1 MEEKKVSTLFEEMRD
16 DISNYVNTTLEL
28 GKLEVIEKIS
38 ISASAVVHALMLS
51 GALVLALF
59 FMLITAAFYLSELF
73 QNFWIGFGIIAAFAL
88 LVTLIIF
95 ISGKT
100 FKQKFTS
107 RVVSFLMKSD
117 DNDEKKA
124 KNEYE

>member
-51 GALVLALF
+51 GALVIALF

-100 FKQKFTS
+100 FKKKFTS

-117 DNDEKKA
+117 DNDEKKS
-124 KNEYE
+124 KK

>member
-51 GALVLALF
+51 GALVIALF

>member
-51 GALVLALF
+51 GALLILHF
-59 FMLITAAFYLSELF
+59 LLLITAAFYLSVLF

-117 DNDEKKA
+117 DNDEKKS
-124 KNEYE
+124 KK

>member
-117 DNDEKKA
+117 DNDEKKS
-124 KNEYE
+124 KK

>member
-100 FKQKFTS
+100 FKKKFTS

-117 DNDEKKA
+117 DNDEKKS
-124 KNEYE
+124 KK

>member
-51 GALVLALF
+51 GALVIALF

-100 FKQKFTS
+100 FKKKFTS

>member
-51 GALVLALF
+51 GALVIALF

-117 DNDEKKA
+117 DNDEKKS
-124 KNEYE
+124 KK